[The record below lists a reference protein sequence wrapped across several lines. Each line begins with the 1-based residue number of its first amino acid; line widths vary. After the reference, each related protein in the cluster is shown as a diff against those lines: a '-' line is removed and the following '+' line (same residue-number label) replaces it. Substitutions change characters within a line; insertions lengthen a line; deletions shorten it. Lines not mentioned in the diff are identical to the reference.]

1 MENED
6 KFARLQ
12 ELKEDLNS
20 LMNMDNSSTVS
31 LLMTM
36 SVALTAASE
45 EVINTEQ
52 LLEITDSVEKMAL
65 MDTGIDRD
73 LSFENTRK
81 ILKKMIKIQEVV

>member
-81 ILKKMIKIQEVV
+81 ILKKMIKI

>member
-81 ILKKMIKIQEVV
+81 I

>member
-52 LLEITDSVEKMAL
+52 LLEITDSVEKMAQ